1 MRGPWDRMNNNQP
14 FAIDST
20 KPLGAGFYP
29 EENFDASKFKFY
41 LAAHEDQRPAL
52 LSPVTVIKEPNQTF
66 PAVFQA
72 VPYSEEYGEWL
83 EPASEMLEEAANLT
97 DDTNLQTFLQSRS
110 KALLSNSYS
119 ESDRDWL
126 QVDSRV
132 QIAIGPQEIDEDE
145 LFGLKRSLGAFVYI
159 VDQEFRFKALSKYR
173 SSLYNP
179 EDLNLELENFLQEL
193 PALEENLPIPE
204 NLKNKDLPKKNE
216 INIAELVYASG
227 SARKAIQAMAFD
239 LPKDESLKK
248 EFGTRKVL
256 LRNVIEAKYDEIVS
270 KVAEKVMKQKQ
281 LNQGMLDAD
290 AFFLYLLYKE
300 ISHSL
305 GPVFVGNDESRG
317 EIRKVL
323 GSSYEALEEAKTDV
337 MSIFNLLQ
345 KFKTG
350 QWQPQY
356 NNNVLFTYISS
367 LLGNVRFGSN
377 SPQAK
382 AAAVQLNKYLEQ
394 GSVVLLP
401 EGRYQVNFRKLE
413 FSLNPL
419 IKEFVTLLHS
429 GRKEDVEKMLD
440 AYSTLK
446 PPMEAVLNGLE
457 DVPIDIK
464 PIYESNSS

>member
-1 MRGPWDRMNNNQP
+1 
-14 FAIDST
+14 
-20 KPLGAGFYP
+20 
-29 EENFDASKFKFY
+29 
-41 LAAHEDQRPAL
+41 
-52 LSPVTVIKEPNQTF
+52 VIKEPNQTF

-72 VPYSEEYGEWL
+72 VPFSEEYAEWL

-97 DDTNLQTFLQSRS
+97 AETNLRTFLQSRS

-173 SSLYNP
+173 SGLYNP
-179 EDLNLELENFLQEL
+179 EDLTFELENFLQEL
-193 PALEENLPIPE
+193 PTLEQNLPIPE
-204 NLKNKDLPKKNE
+204 NLKNKNLPKKNE

-227 SARKAIQAMAFD
+227 GARKAIQTMAFY

-256 LRNVIEAKYDEIVS
+256 LRNVIDAKYDAIVS

-300 ISHSL
+300 MSHSL

-323 GSSYEALEEAKTDV
+323 GSSYQALEAAKTDV
-337 MSIFNLLQ
+337 MSVFNLLQ

-350 QWQPQY
+350 EWQPQF
-356 NNNVLFTYISS
+356 NNKVLFTYISS

-394 GSVVLLP
+394 GSIVLLP

-429 GRKEDVEKMLD
+429 GRKEDVEEMLNK
-440 AYSTLK
+440 YSALK
-446 PPMEAVLNGLE
+446 PPMEAVLKGLE
-457 DVPIDIK
+457 EVPIDIK
-464 PIYESNSS
+464 PIYESFSS